1 MAFVFH
7 GAVATIRVSDQLLA
21 TMYIGS
27 ASTEDICYCGM
38 ALHG

>member
-7 GAVATIRVSDQLLA
+7 GAVGSNQLLA
-21 TMYIGS
+21 TMYIVS
-27 ASTEDICYCGM
+27 ASTEDIYYLGM